1 MLRRETSNWIN
12 WWISR
17 ERVRAH
23 EIYPFPPDLLS
34 RLPLIPDWGRLRHAQ
49 KTGVSPRREKCAS
62 FTSAPHTK
70 TKLPLFS
77 TSTFIYTYFKSS
89 DWRIA
94 AAQAW
99 RCCWLTRDWWCS
111 RKSRTG
117 FSTLLTKGEALL
129 GACKMIN
136 PVTHLPVKHLTHVRC
151 YVIKTLK
158 LPRHSKTHLKTQ
170 LLTIWKSF
178 PAVLGPFYLV
188 ISK

>member
-1 MLRRETSNWIN
+1 MVDKPREATRSRNIP
-12 WWISR
+12 ISSGS
-17 ERVRAH
+17 
-23 EIYPFPPDLLS
+23 PFPLATPT
-34 RLPLIPDWGRLRHAQ
+34 RLRSLEACA
-49 KTGVSPRREKCAS
+49 KTGVSPRREKCLS
-62 FTSAPHTK
+62 FTPAPHTK

-136 PVTHLPVKHLTHVRC
+136 PVTHLPVKHLQLHMLDVMSF
-151 YVIKTLK
+151 KTLK
-158 LPRHSKTHLKTQ
+158 LPRHSKTHIKTQ

-178 PAVLGPFYLV
+178 PAVLGHFYLV

>member
-1 MLRRETSNWIN
+1 MICLNSCSNILDFYLFADDTN
-12 WWISR
+12 LFLDNTNILNL
-17 ERVRAH
+17 E
-23 EIYPFPPDLLS
+23 PPPPYLF
-34 RLPLIPDWGRLRHAQ
+34 LPLLATRLRSLEERA

-62 FTSAPHTK
+62 FTPAPHTK

-99 RCCWLTRDWWCS
+99 RCCWLTRDWCCS

-129 GACKMIN
+129 GACKMN
-136 PVTHLPVKHLTHVRC
+136 LHHVYERI
-151 YVIKTLK
+151 VWTLFAQSWRSPTVQ
-158 LPRHSKTHLKTQ
+158 LGRH
-170 LLTIWKSF
+170 
-178 PAVLGPFYLV
+178 AG
-188 ISK
+188 

>member
-1 MLRRETSNWIN
+1 MDKPREGTRSRNIP
-12 WWISR
+12 ISCGS
-17 ERVRAH
+17 
-23 EIYPFPPDLLS
+23 PFPLATPT
-34 RLPLIPDWGRLRHAQ
+34 RLRSLEACA

-62 FTSAPHTK
+62 FTPAPHTK

-99 RCCWLTRDWWCS
+99 RCCRLTRDWCCS